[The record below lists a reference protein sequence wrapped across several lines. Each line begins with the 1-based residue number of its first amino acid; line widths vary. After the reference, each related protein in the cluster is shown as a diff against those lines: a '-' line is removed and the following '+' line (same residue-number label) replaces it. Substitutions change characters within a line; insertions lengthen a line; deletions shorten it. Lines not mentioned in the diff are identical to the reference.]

1 MMMLG
6 DWVCNDG
13 ASWTFRADGTY
24 GHRDP
29 DWVYDDGIVVAY
41 AGAHWSLGATSF
53 LDDVTSETTLTVQPS
68 PNGLPCA
75 AIGNRTCARVDAN
88 KVPPELVGI
97 WVLGDLMLEARA
109 DGYGRFRPHPNAPWQ
124 GGALSVG
131 KEVRLQV
138 CTEDLVLPMVVAGG
152 ALVVAGQAMDHVEV
166 DFDAKRLAAERAR
179 RGAQRSS
186 GGGGSS
192 RSRRS
197 HDFDFD

>member
-1 MMMLG
+1 MMVG

-29 DWVYDDGIVVAY
+29 GWVYDDGIVIGY
-41 AGAHWSLGATSF
+41 AGQHWNLGANSF
-53 LDDVTSETTLTVQPS
+53 LDDVTSETTLAVQPS

-75 AIGNRTCARVDAN
+75 SIGNRTCARVDAN

-97 WVLGDLMLEARA
+97 WVLGDIMLEARA
-109 DGYGRFRPHPNAPWQ
+109 DGYGRYRQGPNSAWQ
-124 GGALSVG
+124 GGALSIG
-131 KEVRLQV
+131 TEVRLQV
-138 CTEDLVLPMVVAGG
+138 CTEDLVLPMVVVGG
-152 ALVVAGQAMDHVEV
+152 ALVVGGVVMEHREA
-166 DFDAKRLAAERAR
+166 DFDELRIDAERVR
-179 RGAQRSS
+179 RSQQPSS